1 MTILLITSTHETAA
15 VWVGETVIVKVQDI
29 QDMATTGYRWQAEG
43 ADPAVVRLQNEDTI
57 PGTDPGAAGFRRF
70 EFLAVG
76 SGQVTLRF
84 KLRRPGEA
92 DVVPIRQTSV
102 DLTVK

>member
-1 MTILLITSTHETAA
+1 MASVIILLITSTHETTA
-15 VWVGETVIVKVQDI
+15 VWVGETVIVKLQDS
-29 QDMATTGYRWQAEG
+29 ATTGYRWQAEG

-57 PGTDPGAAGFRRF
+57 PGTAPGAAGVRRF

-76 SGQVTLRF
+76 IGQVTLRF
-84 KLRRPGEA
+84 KLRRPWEA
-92 DVVPIRQTSV
+92 DVPPLRQGSV